1 MALSWLRPIRSRA
14 LFLGMR
20 IVQIK
25 VVRELPP
32 FNRQSRPECRSR
44 DQDRGPRA
52 PGSPLSRQAYSRFSY
67 QKAEPGGRSLRVLS
81 RSNIRPAAA
90 SLAQR
95 GRPQPSHGIAEM
107 VDVDD
112 LTEVVRPVRKR
123 AVAKYLAGLEAETR
137 FENGQQAP
145 FAQVDHANQ
154 FPLARSELSFCNK
167 ANIARGPS
175 PLFDLYQR
183 EPFARAVSV
192 ADPPFAQ

>member
-1 MALSWLRPIRSRA
+1 MRLPLRDDLYRSADRETKIAVRAPLVDRYLGESVRILVPKGHAWRPIAEGPQSFQYSTCRGKPSVA
-14 LFLGMR
+14 
-20 IVQIK
+20 
-25 VVRELPP
+25 
-32 FNRQSRPECRSR
+32 RQ
-44 DQDRGPRA
+44 
-52 PGSPLSRQAYSRFSY
+52 Y
-67 QKAEPGGRSLRVLS
+67 
-81 RSNIRPAAA
+81 
-90 SLAQR
+90 

-137 FENGQQAP
+137 YENGQQAP